1 MILNRPF
8 WLLWLAYSH
17 AIAFLFKESIIDGAL
32 WNASVFAITPI
43 MPTYLLAFAVCD
55 FTYNETFTTTG
66 VQVSLEFSKRPLKRK
81 DT

>member
-1 MILNRPF
+1 
-8 WLLWLAYSH
+8 
-17 AIAFLFKESIIDGAL
+17 
-32 WNASVFAITPI
+32 